1 VSVLEHLEDVLGQ
14 RLFDFSMA
22 WDRLA
27 DTRSR
32 ILIPIVPSTVSNED
46 AAVLLDLTNKVAP
59 LHDTCSSATRRTSRM
74 LPLVSS

>member
-1 VSVLEHLEDVLGQ
+1 MLILEHLEDVLDQ

-22 WDRLA
+22 WDRLT

-32 ILIPIVPSTVSNED
+32 VLITIVPSTVSNEE
-46 AAVLLDLTNKVAP
+46 AAVLLDLANKVAP
-59 LHDTCSSATRRTSRM
+59 LHDTWSLATRRTSGM